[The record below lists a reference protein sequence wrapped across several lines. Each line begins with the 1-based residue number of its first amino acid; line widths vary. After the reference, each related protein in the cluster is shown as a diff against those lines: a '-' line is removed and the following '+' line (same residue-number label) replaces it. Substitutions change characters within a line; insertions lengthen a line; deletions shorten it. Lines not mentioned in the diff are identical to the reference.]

1 MKLLNRLRHE
11 FSTQV
16 NVRSQKQESRK
27 LLKPAKAGL
36 SLLPKK
42 EGAIMPTLKTSL
54 R

>member
-16 NVRSQKQESRK
+16 SVRTQKQESRK
-27 LLKPAKAGL
+27 QSHATKAGL
-36 SLLPKK
+36 ALLPKK
-42 EGAIMPTLKTSL
+42 DSAIIPTLKTSL